1 MRSTQALWRG
11 LHHSFMK
18 VRRDGLAIL
27 SAAKRRDVGRVNQ
40 AGWTSLSPP
49 ADCTPQRAII
59 LAALA
64 PLGFVVVLLPWRVG
78 EWRSTQTR

>member
-1 MRSTQALWRG
+1 
-11 LHHSFMK
+11 
-18 VRRDGLAIL
+18 
-27 SAAKRRDVGRVNQ
+27 
-40 AGWTSLSPP
+40 LSPT